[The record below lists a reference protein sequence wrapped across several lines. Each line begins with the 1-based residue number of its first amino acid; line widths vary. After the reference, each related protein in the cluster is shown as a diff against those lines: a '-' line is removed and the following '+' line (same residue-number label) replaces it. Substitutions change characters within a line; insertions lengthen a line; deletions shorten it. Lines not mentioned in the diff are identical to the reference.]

1 MGRRFFIKSMAL
13 GGTSLL
19 PVGAALADRGPRRL
33 PRTSITEG
41 DAAILRFL
49 AAAEILE
56 TDAWQQYNELSNLD
70 GPYMEALEVIDDEMP
85 SYITQNT
92 ADELS
97 HQDFLNA
104 FLVKMRKRPV
114 NLDKFRTLPSS
125 PVAPTQAG
133 RLTNLMHLNVD
144 TSWYLRYRS
153 TGNPD
158 FGDTFGQVVTINDRP
173 GIPTQTQSLYTAN
186 QIQAIANTA
195 AFHFAM
201 IEQGG
206 SSLYDTLSLKC
217 GSLTALRIVTSIEGS
232 EVAHFEI
239 WHDQVGN
246 APPVDSGDGLVFPD
260 LNANADT
267 ATDLV
272 MPRPCKFISEDLPL
286 CSIIRPTSD
295 SLAGATAAAD
305 FLTDTGLF
313 HGQSNEFFDVLF
325 HLAAEAD
332 AAMREI

>member
-1 MGRRFFIKSMAL
+1 MRRRSGFAPRKPETSKEYMNTNTKSLPGVNEPGTELPLSFRNRNRMGRRFFIKSMASA
-13 GGTSLL
+13 GAFLL
-19 PVGAALADRGPRRL
+19 PVSAALADRGPRRL
-33 PRTSITEG
+33 ARGSITEG

-70 GPYMEALEVIDDEMP
+70 GPYMEALEAIDDEMP
-85 SYITQNT
+85 SYVTQNT
-92 ADELS
+92 ADEFS

-114 NLDKFRTLPSS
+114 NLDRFRTVPSS
-125 PVAPTQAG
+125 PAAPVQAG

-195 AFHFAM
+195 
-201 IEQGG
+201 
-206 SSLYDTLSLKC
+206 
-217 GSLTALRIVTSIEGS
+217 
-232 EVAHFEI
+232 
-239 WHDQVGN
+239 
-246 APPVDSGDGLVFPD
+246 
-260 LNANADT
+260 
-267 ATDLV
+267 
-272 MPRPCKFISEDLPL
+272 
-286 CSIIRPTSD
+286 
-295 SLAGATAAAD
+295 
-305 FLTDTGLF
+305 
-313 HGQSNEFFDVLF
+313 
-325 HLAAEAD
+325 
-332 AAMREI
+332 